1 MKVRDTYKI
10 ILVGNSTV
18 GKTSI
23 LCRFTDNKFNIKGEM
38 TIGVEFGCKYINID
52 DNTKVKLQIWDTS
65 GQEKFRSITRSYY
78 RGSDGIIVV
87 FDLSNLTSFK
97 DIRTWINSI
106 IEFVPDKPIILVGNK
121 CDLGHKV
128 TKGDILNM
136 MEELNVIDYVET
148 SAKNNINIQTVF
160 DKISRSI
167 YNDKKDEY
175 KEEIEEK
182 KDTYTVYTTKYFD
195 GNCCRTM

>member
-1 MKVRDTYKI
+1 MKVHNKYKI

-23 LCRFTDNKFNIKGEM
+23 LYRFMDNKFNSKGAM
-38 TIGVEFGCKYINID
+38 TIGVDFGVKHVDID

-87 FDLSNLTSFK
+87 FDLSNLTSFI

-121 CDLGHKV
+121 CDLLKKV
-128 TKGDILNM
+128 TKGHILDM
-136 MEELNVIDYVET
+136 MKDLNVIDYVET

-167 YNDKKDEY
+167 YNEKKDEY
-175 KEEIEEK
+175 KEEETNTDIEVDDK
-182 KDTYTVYTTKYFD
+182 KYFD